1 MGSNHSTGRDKVRL
15 NAERSTWFMMRP
27 IMDVKSKTIQPARG
41 PQRIRPVPAVS
52 RAIAILRLLGKTK
65 EPMNVKSIAQ
75 ALDLVP
81 STCLHILRV
90 LVSEKL
96 LSFDS
101 ASKRY
106 RLGTGMLVLARS
118 VMETNSFT
126 QVVQPTLDQISDQWG
141 VTAIGV
147 EVVDF
152 RQMVVTALSRSSLPF
167 RLHVDVGSRFPGLI
181 SATGRLV
188 AAFGAVSQEELEQN
202 FASLRWQKPMSL
214 SAWRKEVAAA
224 RQDGYSID
232 NGRYIAGISLIAA
245 PVLDSNQH
253 ITHTLVAAMIMNQL
267 PDAKVQA
274 LIRELKEHANRI
286 SGQLYAH
293 D

>member
-1 MGSNHSTGRDKVRL
+1 
-15 NAERSTWFMMRP
+15 MMRP
-27 IMDVKSKTIQPARG
+27 IMDVKSKIIEPARA

-90 LVSEKL
+90 LVAEKL
-96 LSFDS
+96 LAFDG

-118 VMETNSFT
+118 VMETNSFA
-126 QVVQPTLDQISDQWG
+126 QVVQPTLDQISEQWG

-147 EVVDF
+147 EVVDI
-152 RQMVVTALSRSSLPF
+152 RQMVVTALSRSSQPF

-188 AAFGAVSQEELEQN
+188 AAFGAAPQEEIEKQ
-202 FASLRWQKPMSL
+202 FASLRWQKPITM
-214 SAWRKEVAAA
+214 ATWRKEVGSA
-224 RQDGYSID
+224 RRAGFSMD
-232 NGRYIAGISLIAA
+232 NGRYIAGITLIAV
-245 PVLDSNQH
+245 PILDGNQH
-253 ITHTLVAAMIMNQL
+253 ISHTLVVATIMNQISEE
-267 PDAKVQA
+267 KIKT
-274 LIRELKEHANRI
+274 LIHDLKEHASRI
-286 SGQLYAH
+286 SALLYPQ

>member
-1 MGSNHSTGRDKVRL
+1 
-15 NAERSTWFMMRP
+15 MMRP
-27 IMDVKSKTIQPARG
+27 YMETKSQTTEPVRA

-52 RAIAILRLLGKTK
+52 RSIAILRLLGKTK

-90 LVSEKL
+90 LVAEKL

-118 VMETNSFT
+118 VMETNSFA
-126 QVVQPTLDQISDQWG
+126 QVVQPTLDQISEQWG

-147 EVVDF
+147 EVVDI

-188 AAFGAVSQEELEQN
+188 AAFGAAPQEEIEKQ
-202 FASLRWQKPMSL
+202 FASLRWQKPISM
-214 SAWRKEVAAA
+214 SAWRKEVEAA
-224 RQDGYSID
+224 RQAGYSMD
-232 NGRYIAGISLIAA
+232 NGRYIVGITLVAVPI
-245 PVLDSNQH
+245 LDRNQH
-253 ITHTLVAAMIMNQL
+253 ISHTIVVAFIVNQI
-267 PDAKVQA
+267 PAERVQTR
-274 LIRELKEHANRI
+274 IQELKDQAAHI
-286 SGQLYAH
+286 SALLYPQ